1 MSSRAPF
8 PLRSTTRD
16 QRRHDAVGEGTC
28 QRMGNS
34 CVEQR
39 RHAGMI
45 EVRDTKDAG
54 AGPVLR
60 LTPVEY
66 AAWLDGA
73 RKGEF
78 GSLIDRTA

>member
-1 MSSRAPF
+1 VSSDDTTPWVKARA
-8 PLRSTTRD
+8 SD
-16 QRRHDAVGEGTC
+16 QGEA
-28 QRMGNS
+28 